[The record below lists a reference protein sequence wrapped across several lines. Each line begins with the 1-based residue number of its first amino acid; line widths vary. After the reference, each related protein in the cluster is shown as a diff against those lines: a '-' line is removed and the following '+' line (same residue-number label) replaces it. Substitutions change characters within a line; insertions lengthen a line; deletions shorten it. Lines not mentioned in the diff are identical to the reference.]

1 MLASDWLDQGYVS
14 LAVSLD
20 LDTHVRVNILTDLS
34 LRESCGATELLSS
47 GAKLKVMNVAKNI
60 R

>member
-1 MLASDWLDQGYVS
+1 MAGPQGFVS
-14 LAVSLD
+14 LSVSLD

-34 LRESCGATELLSS
+34 LRENCGDTELLAS

>member
-1 MLASDWLDQGYVS
+1 MAGPQGYVN

-34 LRESCGATELLSS
+34 LKESCGDTELLSS